1 MFITQPQD
9 RAREC
14 GLMSADG
21 KFPNHFQISKL
32 DKLKAGG
39 FYKNIQ
45 IGKNVAAS
53 QWASR
58 FKVWDSWTRKN
69 FSWFKF
75 LEFSFGSGEARDFS
89 TDPSSMLL
97 DLKCRLVLWWW
108 GQGCECVMMFK
119 AKVMHRVLKLRLNG
133 FKQVLVVLD
142 IRRERQLS
150 DLGWDCFWLV
160 HSAQKYFVHKLCG
173 IFDQLYQL

>member
-53 QWASR
+53 HEPQ
-58 FKVWDSWTRKN
+58 
-69 FSWFKF
+69 
-75 LEFSFGSGEARDFS
+75 GSKSGILGPEKTSPDL
-89 TDPSSMLL
+89 SSLL
-97 DLKCRLVLWWW
+97 
-108 GQGCECVMMFK
+108 
-119 AKVMHRVLKLRLNG
+119 
-133 FKQVLVVLD
+133 
-142 IRRERQLS
+142 S
-150 DLGWDCFWLV
+150 
-160 HSAQKYFVHKLCG
+160 
-173 IFDQLYQL
+173 